1 MTRKQLIISL
11 IQQDLKHSQLV
22 LGLDQLGLDASD
34 HHCPELLDIIAELMK
49 VPEGETERI
58 WGKTYVSLM
67 AKAVQFD
74 AKDTRASLRAYA
86 EECYGELR
94 RVQRTEDFTTERQ
107 TQQ

>member
-34 HHCPELLDIIAELMK
+34 NHCLELLDIIADLMK
-49 VPEGETERI
+49 VPEGEIEI
-58 WGKTYVSLM
+58 AWGKKYVSLM
-67 AKAVQFD
+67 AEAVHVD
-74 AKDTRASLRAYA
+74 VADGSGRLRGYA

-94 RVQRTEDFTTERQ
+94 RELSFKKD
-107 TQQ
+107 

>member
-22 LGLDQLGLDASD
+22 LGLDQLGLNASD
-34 HHCPELLDIIAELMK
+34 HHCLELLDIIAELMK

-67 AKAVQFD
+67 AKAVQLD
-74 AKDTRASLRAYA
+74 AKDGSGRLRGYA
-86 EECYGELR
+86 ESCYKDLKAVVKE
-94 RVQRTEDFTTERQ
+94 E
-107 TQQ
+107 